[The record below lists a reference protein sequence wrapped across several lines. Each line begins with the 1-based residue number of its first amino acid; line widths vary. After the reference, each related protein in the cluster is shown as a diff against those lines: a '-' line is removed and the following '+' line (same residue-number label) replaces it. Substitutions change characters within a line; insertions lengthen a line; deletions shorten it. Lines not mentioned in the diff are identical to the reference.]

1 MTDYLLP
8 DYGADKWQDDGAGI
22 DNDYGEEKSTC
33 PNCGSEDIST
43 EQSGAKCQVCGFEF
57 N

>member
-1 MTDYLLP
+1 MTDDLLP
-8 DYGADKWQDDGAGI
+8 DFSADKWQDDGAGI